1 MAGLA
6 TDSFWRRKGLAFM
19 LQHSLSVY
27 PSEEILIIFFFLL
40 AFEVCLGEK
49 TGANKRR
56 SVLKFNLGND
66 VFISSAD
73 LTQLGYLL

>member
-1 MAGLA
+1 MVGLA

-49 TGANKRR
+49 TGANKR

-66 VFISSAD
+66 VFICSAD
-73 LTQLGYLL
+73 LTQLSYLL